1 VATWQTRWDAAQKF
15 WEIAQ
20 TVNDEAHSVQAA
32 ANAVLAIIAAND
44 AICLHLNRTQ
54 PRGEQHEQ
62 AVQYLKEACAGKVW
76 EREAR
81 EKARQLLEV
90 LRLKNEVQYNS
101 GRTTPDT
108 LDGIMK
114 RTARFIEWAEMVL
127 GFRVAPT
134 QL

>member
-1 VATWQTRWDAAQKF
+1 MATWQTRWDAAQKF

-20 TVNDEAHSVQAA
+20 TVNDESHSVQAA

-44 AICLHLNRTQ
+44 AICLYLKRTQ

-62 AVQYLKEACAGKVW
+62 AVQYLKEACAGTAW
-76 EREAR
+76 EHDAK

-114 RTARFIEWAEMVL
+114 RTERFIEWTEIVV
-127 GFRVAPT
+127 GTRVVPR
-134 QL
+134 QS